1 LATESTSNQNFLS
14 EGHQLD
20 TLSQLGHYLK
30 GSSATLGLNRV
41 KDHCEK
47 IQHLGAGKTE
57 TGENTRWD
65 EEALLKKIRDI
76 LPQLKSDCA
85 DVEKRLQSF
94 YEHFPSS

>member
-1 LATESTSNQNFLS
+1 MFLS
-14 EGHQLD
+14 EGHRLD
-20 TLSQLGHYLK
+20 ELSQLGHYLK

-41 KDHCEK
+41 KDYCEK

-57 TGENTRWD
+57 TGEAAHWKD
-65 EEALLKKIRDI
+65 EVLLKKIGDI

-85 DVEKRLQSF
+85 DVEKRLQNF

>member
-1 LATESTSNQNFLS
+1 
-14 EGHQLD
+14 
-20 TLSQLGHYLK
+20 
-30 GSSATLGLNRV
+30 
-41 KDHCEK
+41 
-47 IQHLGAGKTE
+47 LGAGKTE